1 MKTMIKLL
9 VAMAVGATASL
20 GLSPVSAQDGF
31 ALEEVVV
38 TARKREEN
46 LQDTPVAISAFTHSD
61 LELRQITSTHQLG
74 DVTPNLTF
82 DAISPSSGSNS
93 TASIFIR
100 GIGQTDFTGIT
111 DPGVGL
117 YIDGVYHARAVGS
130 AMDFLDLDRV
140 EILRGPQGTLFGR
153 NTIGGAVVLHTKR
166 PHMEQVEG
174 DVKFETGTDDKIWF
188 NGNVNIPINDELAV
202 KVSGTYKERDGY
214 VTRITDGLD
223 LGNDDTWAI
232 RGAVLWQP
240 TETFEAYI
248 TADYAS
254 EDEHGAPTVSQGV
267 NEVGL
272 FGTLNN
278 RLLIPTCPFFGS
290 PGGPVGLDTMGA
302 AGCVNEATADIGE
315 FTSAGTFPVNSA
327 LDKWGVTGTLTWEA
341 TDWLTI
347 KSITAYIDTEGDWS
361 RDSDSTPYN
370 VFQTSDLWDS
380 WQFSQ
385 EIQFSG
391 LAFDD
396 RLNWLLGFYYFEEET
411 DNLND
416 VPIITGGLHS
426 RALADNDSWAVFAQ
440 ATYDVTEQ
448 LALTFGIRYTEDT
461 KRFTPDQFYNSQPEP
476 AVAAFFDIIA
486 PPYVLGQVI
495 TPGGFFDVG
504 DRIFPMVEGK
514 QKFTDTTPYV
524 NLAYRWNDDLMTYFT
539 WSEGFKSGGFDQ
551 RFAAPRF
558 DAVTGEQRPTRFTPE
573 TVTQYEIG
581 FKSQWFDDKLR
592 LNAAGF
598 ITDYE
603 NLQLVI
609 REIFNPITFNG
620 GTADLAGFEVEAV
633 IVPTSE
639 LIITAAVGYIDA
651 SYDQL
656 SDEVLN
662 NPSPLFPENEL
673 VNTPEWT
680 ANIGAAYTFRTEWGT
695 LTPRIDWSYR
705 DSSFN
710 DAVNEVHLFAP
721 SYHLVNIS
729 MMFESNDEHWQA
741 VVGGTNIT
749 DELYLI
755 SGTSAFGTA
764 SGYTEA
770 TFGRKAE
777 WFLSLRYSYF

>member
-1 MKTMIKLL
+1 MN
-9 VAMAVGATASL
+9 APA
-20 GLSPVSAQDGF
+20 SAQGF
-31 ALEEVVV
+31 ELEEVVV

-46 LQDTPVAISAFTHSD
+46 LQDTPVAITAFTHSD
-61 LELRQITSTHQLG
+61 LELRQIHATQSLG

-82 DAISPSSGSNS
+82 DAVSPSSGSNS

-100 GIGQTDFTGIT
+100 GIGQSDFTGIT

-117 YIDGVYHARAVGS
+117 YIDGVYYARAVGS

-166 PHMEQVEG
+166 PNMEQVEG
-174 DVKFETGTDDKIWF
+174 DLKFETGTDDKIYI
-188 NGNVNIPINDELAV
+188 NGNVNIPINERLAV
-202 KVSGTYKERDGY
+202 KVSGSRQERDGY

-223 LGNDDTWAI
+223 LGNDDTWSL
-232 RGAVLWQP
+232 RGSVLWQP
-240 TETFEAYI
+240 NDSFEAYL
-248 TADYAS
+248 TGDYSS
-254 EDEHGAPTVSQGV
+254 EDENGAPTVSQGI
-267 NEVGL
+267 NETGL

-278 RLLIPTCPFFGS
+278 RTLIPSCPFFGS
-290 PGGPVGLDTMGA
+290 PGGPSGLDTGGA
-302 AGCVNEATADIGE
+302 AGCVNSATADIGE
-315 FTSAGTFPVNSA
+315 FNSAGTFPAFSK
-327 LDKWGVTGTLTWEA
+327 LDAWGVTGTLTWDAAE
-341 TDWLTI
+341 WLTI
-347 KSITAYIDTEGDWS
+347 KSISAYRNMDGSWS
-361 RDSDSTPYN
+361 RDSDSTPFN
-370 VFQTSDLWDS
+370 IFQTNDIWDS

-385 EIQFSG
+385 ELQFTG

-396 RLNWLLGFYYFEEET
+396 RLNWLLGAYYFEEET
-411 DNLND
+411 DNTNG

-426 RALADNDSWAVFAQ
+426 RALADNTSWAIFGQ
-440 ATYDVTEQ
+440 ATYNLTDQ
-448 LALTFGIRYTEDT
+448 LALTFGLRHTEDT
-461 KRFTPDQFYNSQPEP
+461 KRFTPDQFYDSAPEP

-495 TPGGFFDVG
+495 TPGGFFNVG

-524 NLAYRWNDDLMTYFT
+524 NLAYTWNDDLMTYFT

-573 TVTQYEIG
+573 TVSSFEVG
-581 FKSQWFDDKLR
+581 LKSQWLDNKVR
-592 LNAAGF
+592 INAAGF
-598 ITDYE
+598 ITRYKD
-603 NLQLVI
+603 LQLVI
-609 REIFNPITFNG
+609 REFFNPITFNG
-620 GTADLAGFEVEAV
+620 GTADLAGFEIETV
-633 IVPTSE
+633 IIPN
-639 LIITAAVGYIDA
+639 LDFIITAAVGYIDA

-656 SDEVLN
+656 SDEVVN
-662 NPSPLFPENEL
+662 NPSPVLPGNKL
-673 VNTPEWT
+673 VNTPEWS
-680 ANIGAAYTFRTEWGT
+680 ANIGAAYTFHTEFGT
-695 LTPRIDWSYR
+695 LTPRVDWSYR
-705 DSSFN
+705 DDSFN
-710 DAVNEVHLFAP
+710 DAVNSPRLFAP

-749 DELYLI
+749 DEVYLI

-770 TFGRKAE
+770 AFGRTAQ
-777 WFLSLRYSYF
+777 WFLSLKYSYF